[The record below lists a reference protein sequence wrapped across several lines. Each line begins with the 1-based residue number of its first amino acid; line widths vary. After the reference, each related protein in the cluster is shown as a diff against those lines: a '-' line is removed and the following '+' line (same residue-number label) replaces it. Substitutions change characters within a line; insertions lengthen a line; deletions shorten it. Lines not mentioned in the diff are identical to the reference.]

1 MVFKSERGDGFIQLG
16 WWTVGSPDGVFRDK
30 VNVGLPH
37 PYTIRLTRNGISL
50 SVNFLKEDALS
61 LAGALLYMVAEERD
75 ELASQARGTTR
86 DFWDE

>member
-1 MVFKSERGDGFIQLG
+1 MVFKSERGGSLIQLG
-16 WWTVGSPDGVFRDK
+16 WWTVEAPAGVFNGK
-30 VNVGLPH
+30 VNVGLPY

-61 LAGALLYMVAEERD
+61 LAEALLSMVAEERD

-86 DFWDE
+86 DLAG